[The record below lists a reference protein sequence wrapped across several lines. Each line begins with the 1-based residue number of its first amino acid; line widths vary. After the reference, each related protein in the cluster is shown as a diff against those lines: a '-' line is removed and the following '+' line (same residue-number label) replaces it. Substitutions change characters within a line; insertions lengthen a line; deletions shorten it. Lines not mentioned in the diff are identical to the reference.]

1 MTNKKAKNCPDFRC
15 ETCEDGRIGYV
26 SRLNQ
31 NNFLSFFFCHTFMQR
46 SHIGNIGVAFIA
58 TGAIAGFFEQ
68 VGIEAAVKVAAI
80 GLVFII
86 IASLI
91 TKEQ

>member
-1 MTNKKAKNCPDFRC
+1 MTSKKAKNCPDFRC

-46 SHIGNIGVAFIA
+46 SLINFLTYLPVFSLSIKPYPREDYFLNN
-58 TGAIAGFFEQ
+58 
-68 VGIEAAVKVAAI
+68 
-80 GLVFII
+80 LVFI
-86 IASLI
+86 
-91 TKEQ
+91 

>member
-1 MTNKKAKNCPDFRC
+1 
-15 ETCEDGRIGYV
+15 
-26 SRLNQ
+26 
-31 NNFLSFFFCHTFMQR
+31 MQR

-58 TGAIAGFFEQ
+58 TGVIAGFFEQ
-68 VGIEAAVKVAAI
+68 VAIEAAVKVAAI